1 MFTNRDLH
9 HYCRCNNT
17 EWVNR
22 ILDTSKD
29 INVLYEYGTFFRFAT
44 KNNNV
49 EICSALLTYFE
60 EKQFSDKDDK
70 YLEARYQLKEILENA
85 TYEREIPKEMKHV
98 LSSYLD
104 LEFDLDSRLQEFGEE
119 EESNYQ
125 LWINSL
131 QTENHISET
140 VALKYSG
147 ETEPIYSI
155 QELSDIS

>member
-60 EKQFSDKDDK
+60 EKQFSDKAEAMK
-70 YLEARYQLKEILENA
+70 YEKWLKSEAGRDFIKNL
-85 TYEREIPKEMKHV
+85 
-98 LSSYLD
+98 
-104 LEFDLDSRLQEFGEE
+104 
-119 EESNYQ
+119 
-125 LWINSL
+125 
-131 QTENHISET
+131 
-140 VALKYSG
+140 
-147 ETEPIYSI
+147 
-155 QELSDIS
+155 